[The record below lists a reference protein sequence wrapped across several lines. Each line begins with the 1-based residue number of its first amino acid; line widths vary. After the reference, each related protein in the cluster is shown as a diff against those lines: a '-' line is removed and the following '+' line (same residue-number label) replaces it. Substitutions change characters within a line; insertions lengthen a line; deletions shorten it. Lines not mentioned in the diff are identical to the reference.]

1 MLLLNKKDLP
11 KLPDSGFDRVAP
23 FYDKLARLVY
33 GSSQQ
38 KAQLYL
44 LPFIPDNS
52 RVLIIGGGS
61 GWLLEQLLKTGKQLD
76 ILYLDASPAM
86 LHRAKA
92 KYNQLSFSHSCI
104 VEFRLG
110 TEAALHPHEQFN
122 VIITPFLLDLF
133 PPQRLQ
139 QLMQRLSDAL
149 TPGGLWLF
157 ADFWPV
163 QQPARWWQKVLAWGM
178 YTFFGAVSGVEAR
191 DLPDYGCYFEQLRLQ
206 EVLSGSFYGGFVQ
219 AKVYKVQ

>member
-1 MLLLNKKDLP
+1 MP

-33 GSSQQ
+33 GSSLQ

-44 LPFIPDNS
+44 LPFVPDKS

-61 GWLLEQLLKTGKQLD
+61 GWLLQQLILTGKQLD

-86 LHRAKA
+86 LHHAKS
-92 KYNQLSFSHSCI
+92 KYSQLSFSHSCK

-110 TEAALHPHEQFN
+110 TEAALLPHDEFK

-149 TPGGLWLF
+149 ASGGQWLF

-163 QQPARWWQKVLAWGM
+163 QQPARWWQKVLVWGM
-178 YTFFGAVSGVEAR
+178 YTFFGAVSDVEAKE
-191 DLPDYGCYFEQLRLQ
+191 LPDYGVYFKQLGLQ
-206 EVLSGSFYGGFVQ
+206 EVSTKSFYAGFVQ
-219 AKVYKVQ
+219 AKVFERK